1 MGSGARWAPGPAHLP
16 PARPAGAVPG
26 RSLGPRRAGPL
37 GPGLCRGPGPGERRR
52 FPRPSSWGRAGP
64 APGPPELAG
73 PPAPPAPPR
82 GVRAPPARA
91 PPAPAHP
98 PRREHRPP
106 APSPRPQCRGL
117 PARSAPGNGGS
128 GARRGSGHGPA
139 PAVGSRGP
147 CRGREER
154 FLSSFLPCSGTPS
167 GAARLS
173 PCPCVCPQAAP
184 GAGAD
189 RAAARAQAGPASAF
203 ATAAISHSDSLACDP
218 EAAAHLTAARRAR
231 SCLAGKGLQERKPT
245 NAPSGRCGASHRRFS
260 RLGAARNSG
269 Q

>member
-1 MGSGARWAPGPAHLP
+1 MAPLPRAALKYPRPDLP
-16 PARPAGAVPG
+16 PARPRPAHLCGPLPAH
-26 RSLGPRRAGPL
+26 LCGPR
-37 GPGLCRGPGPGERRR
+37 
-52 FPRPSSWGRAGP
+52 P
-64 APGPPELAG
+64 AHMVGSCPC
-73 PPAPPAPPR
+73 PAPAPPR
-82 GVRAPPARA
+82 
-91 PPAPAHP
+91 
-98 PRREHRPP
+98 PRRSKAAEPRSPRCCGGRSSRGADGPSGAHGPGAAP
-106 APSPRPQCRGL
+106 GAAPSPGRERGRHR
-117 PARSAPGNGGS
+117 RSEAAD
-128 GARRGSGHGPA
+128 GARHRDGDRDRDRHRDRDRDRDRHQDGDRDRHRDQDRRQDRQRRS
-139 PAVGSRGP
+139 
-147 CRGREER
+147 E
-154 FLSSFLPCSGTPS
+154 
-167 GAARLS
+167 
-173 PCPCVCPQAAP
+173 AAP